1 MRAGQRLLLHPRSH
15 ARTHTYTH
23 MYMRL
28 REGKGKVE
36 VRWRPRGGKEMWYV
50 RPPRVLLRP
59 QPFFLRLHIKFIFS
73 AFSILRHG
81 ELAVDMGDCL
91 HAVRQGGEDKKK
103 SRCLRDFAP

>member
-1 MRAGQRLLLHPRSH
+1 MHFSFSEDGCVRAGQRLLLHPRSH

-36 VRWRPRGGKEMWYV
+36 VRWRPRGGKEMC
-50 RPPRVLLRP
+50 
-59 QPFFLRLHIKFIFS
+59 